1 MSGVLEVI
9 ALFMLA
15 TTLLAVATRGREIKI
30 FGKRLVFTIGGILL
44 FLGSE
49 HRAKHPRPLGR
60 VTTCTMIATLGLGIA
75 LFYIAFLPMLIDFI
89 KRFLL
94 FSIGALPAK
103 PQPPIIPA
111 PLLFQYANI
120 LIYIIVSIGVGV
132 VVHELLHAITA
143 LREGVNIKS
152 WGLGLLFLFPVAFV
166 ELDEDSYRRASAI
179 SKLRILSAGVF
190 ANAIVAA
197 LSFLALLLIAQSLA
211 SMMAQPA
218 VIISSIN
225 CGVCS
230 AATYSGSNTSSAIPI
245 NIVGTC
251 PAKLAG
257 LKPKDIIVSI
267 NGSTIHSLS
276 DLANVISHSKL
287 NSTLIFKVCSTDGL
301 CREVILRFI
310 YRLDIYGRSV
320 LVSFYRLQDN
330 HIVPCMGVELVQSE
344 AVFHND
350 SAYIPPQLVVLETLQ
365 RYLTFLFM
373 VNFSLYVLNA
383 IPLLITDGS
392 KVLEVLAE
400 RYTSLSKLHRYRV
413 VDLINIVIVGLAIV
427 FATYI
432 LLAG

>member
-9 ALFMLA
+9 ALFILI
-15 TTLLAVATRGREIKI
+15 TTLLAVATRGREIRVL
-30 FGKRLVFTIGGILL
+30 GKRLVFTIGGVLL
-44 FLGSE
+44 FLGGE
-49 HRAKHPRPLGR
+49 HRAERPRPLGR
-60 VTTCTMIATLGLGIA
+60 AATYAMVATLGLGVA

-89 KRFLL
+89 ERFFL
-94 FSIGALPAK
+94 FSLGALPAK

-111 PLLFQYANI
+111 PLLFQYTDI

-132 VVHELLHAITA
+132 VIHELLHAITA

-166 ELDEDSYRRASAI
+166 ELDEDSYRRVSAI
-179 SKLRILSAGVF
+179 SKLRILSAGIF

-197 LSFLALLLIAQSLA
+197 LSFLALLLVTHSLA
-211 SMMAQPA
+211 TMMAQPA

-225 CGVCS
+225 CDVCS
-230 AATYSGSNTSSAIPI
+230 TATYSGTNISSTIPI
-245 NIVGTC
+245 GIVGTC

-276 DLANVISHSKL
+276 DLANVISRSKL
-287 NSTLIFKVCSTDGL
+287 NNTLILRVCSANGS
-301 CREVILRFI
+301 CREVVLKFI
-310 YRLDIYGRSV
+310 YRLGIYGRSE
-320 LVSFYRLQDN
+320 LVAFYRLQDSR
-330 HIVPCMGVELVQSE
+330 IVPCMGVELIQSE
-344 AVFHND
+344 AVFHDD
-350 SAYIPPQLVVLETLQ
+350 SAYIPPQLGILVTLQ

-400 RYTSLSKLHRYRV
+400 RYVTLGKLHRYRI
-413 VDLINIVIVGLAIV
+413 VDMINIVVVGLAIV